1 MKNFRFIIYCWLLFN
16 IALFAQKTTFV
27 HISDTHIGA
36 QKADSLLELT
46 VKKVNSLKNIDF
58 VVITGDV
65 TELGSKDEI
74 DKAKKIISKIKYPC
88 YVLAGNHDSRYV
100 YDDLY
105 YFNKNFQ
112 TRFAFNKNGYD
123 FIGIN
128 TAVSGKG
135 VKGLVNDVEIRW
147 LKRQLTNK
155 KSNQTIVFTHHP
167 PNDIQNFDRFIKETK
182 LKISAVFAGHQ
193 HKNIF
198 SELGGVKYF
207 VVNANKYQDGGFNI
221 VSLDKDSINVY
232 HYSHSN
238 QISELFSTKLTPVD
252 YKGKSSEI
260 SSVNSAFDIQLKEF
274 GKKALFNSPAVF
286 EDKMYFGYYDGSI
299 KCQKLSGEIL
309 WQNKVQGNIFH
320 SPVVIDSLLI
330 VATVQGDIATF
341 DLLTGNQIQTI
352 GTGYTLSSP
361 LFEMDYKGNK
371 TLFLKKYPNRTPSV
385 GVFTADG
392 QLLIYEIYM
401 LQPLQQV
408 KFAENAIENLPIIEN
423 NKIYFTSKDG
433 FIYCADPFN
442 GVIFWKYF
450 FDNSIYNNVAYS
462 LLNINDKNLFFT
474 STNGSVLSLNKD
486 LGKINWKADFD
497 ASGYVLFVASDTI
510 FVIGKNNYF
519 YKINAKN
526 GKLITKFEISFIEN
540 YNSNPMAKYNN
551 GVVFQLSN
559 GEVYRYLNGNITN
572 IAVLPDILP
581 NKIQAYKNALIF
593 TNIAGDVFVISQ
605 K

>member
-1 MKNFRFIIYCWLLFN
+1 MRNFRFIIYFLLLFN

-27 HISDTHIGA
+27 QISDTHIGA
-36 QKADSLLELT
+36 LKSDSLLELS
-46 VKKVNSLKNIDF
+46 VKKINSLSNIDF

-65 TELGSKDEI
+65 TELGTKDEI

-88 YVLAGNHDSRYV
+88 YILAGNHDSRYV

-105 YFNKNFQ
+105 NFSKNFQ

-123 FIGIN
+123 FIGLN

-135 VKGLVNDVEIRW
+135 VKGYINDVEIRW
-147 LKRQLTNK
+147 LKRQLSNK
-155 KSNQTIVFTHHP
+155 KSAHTILFTHHP

-182 LKISAVFAGHQ
+182 LKISVVFAGHQ

-198 SELGGVKYF
+198 SEFGGVKYF

-221 VSLDKDSINVY
+221 VTLDKDSLNVY
-232 HYSHSN
+232 HYSHNN
-238 QISELFSTKLTPVD
+238 QISKLFSTKITPTD
-252 YKGKSSEI
+252 FKGKSSEI
-260 SSVNSAFDIQLKEF
+260 SNVNSSYDVSFKEY
-274 GKKALFNSPAVF
+274 GKKSLCNAPVAF
-286 EDKMYFGYYDGSI
+286 EDNLYFGYYDGSI

-309 WQNKVQGNIFH
+309 WQNKIQGNIFH
-320 SPVVIDSLLI
+320 SPIVIDSLLI
-330 VATVQGDIATF
+330 VSTVQGDIATF
-341 DLLTGNQIQTI
+341 DLFTGKQIQTI

-371 TLFLKKYPNRTPSV
+371 TLFLKKYPNKTPSV

-408 KFAENAIENLPIIEN
+408 KFADDAIENAPIIEN
-423 NKIYFTSKDG
+423 NKIYFASKDG

-462 LLNINDKNLFFT
+462 LLNVNDKNLFIS

-486 LGKINWKADFD
+486 LGKVNWKADFEH
-497 ASGYVLFVASDTI
+497 SGYISYVQGDTI

-540 YNSNPMAKYNN
+540 YNSNQMVKYNN
-551 GVVFQLSN
+551 SVVFQLSN
-559 GEVYRYLNGNITN
+559 GEVYRYANGNLSN
-572 IAVLPDILP
+572 IAVFPDILP
-581 NKIQAYKNALIF
+581 NKIQIYKNALIF